1 MDQTPLFISSNGK
14 PITASI
20 LLSTLRSAKADEC
33 DILYIHSDL
42 SFGAPNPGLKR
53 SELLARLMDTIGQL
67 GVKTIMFPTFTFSFC
82 NNEIFDRE
90 NTRSRM
96 GALTEYARKLPQAVR
111 SSDPLMSSVAIGSN
125 LDPVKNIGTASIGIG
140 STFDILHNTPNVR
153 FLFFGVR
160 LYLCFTYT
168 HYVEAQLGMPYRYPR
183 DFSGTLIENGQART
197 ETFSLFVRY
206 QGVEPTQTDYFEEY
220 VLGKNL
226 AQKIACGDGWITT
239 IREEDGFSAAVD
251 CLSANPDCLLAH
263 PYNPS
268 NKDTTFIPHSMVAL

>member
-53 SELLARLMDTIGQL
+53 SELLARLMEAIGQL

-96 GALTEYARKLPQAVR
+96 GALNEYARKLPQAVR

-125 LDPVKNIGTASIGIG
+125 LDPVRKIGTASIGSG

-183 DFSGTLIENGQART
+183 DFTGTIVENGQPRT
-197 ETFSLFVRY
+197 ATFSLFVRY
-206 QGVEPTQTDYFEEY
+206 QGVEPTQTDYFEQY

-226 AQKIACGDGWITT
+226 APKIACGDGWITT
-239 IREEDGFSAAVD
+239 IREEDGFSAAAD
-251 CLSANPDCLLAH
+251 CLSTNPNCLLAQ
-263 PYNPS
+263 PYDPS
-268 NKDTTFIPHSMVAL
+268 NRDTTFIPHPMVAL